1 MKLGLID
8 VGGGLR
14 GAYAIG
20 ILEYCLENNIK
31 FDCCIGVSAGSSN
44 LINFLAG
51 HKKRNYRNYFDYA
64 FRKEY
69 SGLGCLIKKK
79 NFLNFDYIYRELI
92 NSDGIDPLNYEEFKN
107 NPADFFVVAEEG
119 ISGKTKYFTKDDI
132 KKDDYRV
139 LAASCNIPV
148 INRPVEIDGVIY
160 FDGGFADPIPI
171 QKAIDEGC
179 DKIILIL
186 TRLRDV
192 PRSPKRD
199 NFFAKFLKIKYPKA
213 AEKLSKRAENY
224 NKSLEYVNELEK
236 EGKVLILSPKDV
248 YGLDTLTKDKEAM
261 TKLYEDGK
269 TDAIK
274 ITEWLKNV
282 KKEENFNK

>member
-1 MKLGLID
+1 M
-8 VGGGLR
+8 
-14 GAYAIG
+14 
-20 ILEYCLENNIK
+20 
-31 FDCCIGVSAGSSN
+31 
-44 LINFLAG
+44 
-51 HKKRNYRNYFDYA
+51 
-64 FRKEY
+64 
-69 SGLGCLIKKK
+69 
-79 NFLNFDYIYRELI
+79 
-92 NSDGIDPLNYEEFKN
+92 
-107 NPADFFVVAEEG
+107 
-119 ISGKTKYFTKDDI
+119 
-132 KKDDYRV
+132 
-139 LAASCNIPV
+139 

-192 PRSPKRD
+192 PRSPTRD

-224 NKSLEYVNELEK
+224 NKSLEYVKELEK

-261 TKLYEDGK
+261 MKLYEDGK
-269 TDAIK
+269 NDAIK
-274 ITEWLKNV
+274 ITEWLKINEV
-282 KKEENFNK
+282 ELNKN